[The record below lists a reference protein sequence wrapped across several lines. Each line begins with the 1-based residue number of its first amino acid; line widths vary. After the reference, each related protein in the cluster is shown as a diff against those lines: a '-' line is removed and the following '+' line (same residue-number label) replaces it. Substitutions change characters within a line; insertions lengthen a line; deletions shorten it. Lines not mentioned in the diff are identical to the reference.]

1 MKRALSMI
9 AILVSLSASHAQA
22 YAEVAAPALQT
33 QPPSGSGTPYT
44 AAIQAALTAVANND
58 YDTAFTQLRQA
69 ASFSSDEPLAY
80 YYMAELHRVRGS
92 LADSLEMFRTASR
105 LADSGTDF
113 QMQGRARLG
122 IAQCLEQMEG
132 HMEEARAAWEEYV
145 RFAGSHPSDATAEW
159 GRTRLQSINIA
170 HEQEDVYVGVR
181 QRIATRAQE
190 VTRAAAAARNAPPAR
205 PATPRR

>member
-1 MKRALSMI
+1 MKRTLSMV
-9 AILVSLSASHAQA
+9 AILVSISASHAQA
-22 YAEVAAPALQT
+22 YAEVVAPPPDAQPSPGAA
-33 QPPSGSGTPYT
+33 TPYT
-44 AAIQAALTAVANND
+44 AALQAGLTAVANND
-58 YDTAFTQLRQA
+58 YDTAFAQLRQA

-80 YYMAELHRVRGS
+80 YYMAELHRLRGS
-92 LADSLEMFRTASR
+92 LAESLEMFRTASR

-122 IAQCLEQMEG
+122 IAQCLEQMDG
-132 HMEEARAAWEEYV
+132 HMDEARAAWTEYV
-145 RFAGSHPSDATAEW
+145 RFAEAHPNDATATW
-159 GRTRLQSINIA
+159 GRTRLQSIDVA

-205 PATPRR
+205 GAAPRR